1 MTNDKQILHEIIK
14 KIEGMNKLEAY
25 EIIHKLETS
34 LFYASSPIKY
44 EDLKPVIDADIDPD
58 HEIDSF
64 QFSILPNGNFCEFL
78 GCNNYLHIYKENK
91 KLVPDWPLFTT
102 YYFKSKYAPL
112 ELIKL
117 TKKNILAN
125 FEGKPEED
133 KIVSFLRKNSVAK
146 TDTISRRLLILDL

>member
-1 MTNDKQILHEIIK
+1 MTNDKQILKEILK
-14 KIEGMNKLEAY
+14 KMDGMHKLEAY

-34 LFYASSPIKY
+34 LFYASNPINSK
-44 EDLKPVIDADIDPD
+44 ELEPVINADIDPD

-91 KLVPDWPLFTT
+91 KLVPDWPLYTT

-133 KIVSFLRKNSVAK
+133 KIVSFLRKNSANK
-146 TDTISRRLLILDL
+146 ADMISRRLLILDV

>member
-1 MTNDKQILHEIIK
+1 MTNDKQILHEITK

-91 KLVPDWPLFTT
+91 KMVPDWPLFTT

-117 TKKNILAN
+117 TKKNVLAN

-133 KIVSFLRKNSVAK
+133 KILSFLRKNSVNK
-146 TDTISRRLLILDL
+146 TDTISRRLLILDV